1 MNVTL
6 ATSFTDIFARGGL
19 VMWPLLALSVVAVT
33 LMLERAWFF
42 LTTNSGTRLRRISS
56 IGRLLRAGK
65 LGEAKQQA
73 GSDTSVYGDAVRRL
87 LEEEVTEAAAVD
99 AIEQQRA
106 RLERFLPTLSTIIT
120 AAPMLGIL
128 GTVLGIIR
136 SFDVLAG
143 GRADLDLNVLAGGI
157 AEALITT
164 AAGITVA
171 LLTLFPYNAFRSQ
184 VDRSLTRLESLAA
197 AALQQ
202 GNADR
207 PMPSKPKD

>member
-1 MNVTL
+1 MHHTL
-6 ATSFTDIFARGGL
+6 AATFTDIFARGGI

-42 LTTNSGTRLRRISS
+42 LTTNGGS
-56 IGRLLRAGK
+56 RLLRVSAMSKALRAGRH
-65 LGEAKQQA
+65 GDAKQQA
-73 GSDTSVYGDAVRRL
+73 AADASVYGDAVRRML
-87 LEEEVTEAAAVD
+87 DEQVTEAGAID

-136 SFDVLAG
+136 SFDVLAD
-143 GRADLDLNVLAGGI
+143 GRADLDLTALAGGI

-171 LLTLFPYNAFRSQ
+171 LLTLFPYNAFRAQ
-184 VDRSLTRLESLAA
+184 VDRSLSRLESLAA
-197 AALQQ
+197 AALQRDDEK
-202 GNADR
+202 A
-207 PMPSKPKD
+207 P